1 MQILLSVLFGILIIV
16 GSFLVISINLL
27 YKDILKEI
35 YNYLERNDKNGNIK

>member
-1 MQILLSVLFGILIIV
+1 MQLLLSVLFGILIIV
-16 GSFLVISINLL
+16 GSFLVISLNLL

>member
-16 GSFLVISINLL
+16 GSFLVISLNLL

>member
-1 MQILLSVLFGILIIV
+1 MQILLSVLFIILIIV
-16 GSFLVISINLL
+16 GSFLVISLNLL

>member
-35 YNYLERNDKNGNIK
+35 YNYIERNDKNGNIK

>member
-27 YKDILKEI
+27 YKDIIKEI

>member
-16 GSFLVISINLL
+16 GSFLVVSLNLL
-27 YKDILKEI
+27 YKDIIKEI

>member
-16 GSFLVISINLL
+16 GSFLVISLNLL

-35 YNYLERNDKNGNIK
+35 YNYLERNDKKWQH